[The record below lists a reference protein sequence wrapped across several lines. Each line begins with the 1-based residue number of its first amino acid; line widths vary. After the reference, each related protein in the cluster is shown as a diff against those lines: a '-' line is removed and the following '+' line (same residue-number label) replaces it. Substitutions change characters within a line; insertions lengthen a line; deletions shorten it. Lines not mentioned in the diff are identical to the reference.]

1 MPRRRAIEPSTI
13 HEMVFSNGSQGG
25 EGKAGEETGK
35 SGLVAPKPGGY
46 VPVVCDAECLLAM
59 RREEVFCLRP
69 RIEVALEG
77 GNTNRSSSNSSS
89 SNSSSSVAGGGS
101 PAGKGKEGDDAYAMA
116 GEDVSATDVIMRMGN
131 ENFESQVSYDPHI
144 GRGVQYCRFFRNML
158 ADTCP
163 IAVSQVRV
171 VVGLITS
178 AVVFFSFFLLF
189 FFCFAHHSSG
199 NFFMCVSPRCTCP
212 NHFLLRF
219 KLRASIDRPQHL
231 VTPSIIRMDHSQW
244 TDGGPIFHGRGF

>member
-1 MPRRRAIEPSTI
+1 MPRRRAIEPSII
-13 HEMVFSNGSQGG
+13 HEIVFSNGSQGG

-77 GNTNRSSSNSSS
+77 GNTRSSNSNSSS

-101 PAGKGKEGDDAYAMA
+101 PAGKGKEGDDAYALA

-163 IAVSQVRV
+163 IAVSQVRARCWAYY
-171 VVGLITS
+171 VGRR
-178 AVVFFSFFLLF
+178 VFFLLF
-189 FFCFAHHSSG
+189 FFFSFVLLIIRLAI
-199 NFFMCVSPRCTCP
+199 FLCVSYRDVLVQITFFSDLNCG
-212 NHFLLRF
+212 HR
-219 KLRASIDRPQHL
+219 SIDL
-231 VTPSIIRMDHSQW
+231 NIW
-244 TDGGPIFHGRGF
+244 

>member
-1 MPRRRAIEPSTI
+1 MPRRRAIEPSII
-13 HEMVFSNGSQGG
+13 HEIVFSNGSQGG

-77 GNTNRSSSNSSS
+77 GNTRSSS

-101 PAGKGKEGDDAYAMA
+101 PAGKGKEGGDAYAMA

-178 AVVFFSFFLLF
+178 AVVFFSSFFL
-189 FFCFAHHSSG
+189 FFCSSFVWQ
-199 NFFMCVSPRCTCP
+199 FFLCVSHLDVLVQITFSSDLNCGR
-212 NHFLLRF
+212 R
-219 KLRASIDRPQHL
+219 SIDL
-231 VTPSIIRMDHSQW
+231 NIW
-244 TDGGPIFHGRGF
+244 

>member
-1 MPRRRAIEPSTI
+1 M
-13 HEMVFSNGSQGG
+13 G
-25 EGKAGEETGK
+25 
-35 SGLVAPKPGGY
+35 
-46 VPVVCDAECLLAM
+46 
-59 RREEVFCLRP
+59 
-69 RIEVALEG
+69 G

-163 IAVSQVRV
+163 IAVSQMA
-171 VVGLITS
+171 GQ
-178 AVVFFSFFLLF
+178 
-189 FFCFAHHSSG
+189 
-199 NFFMCVSPRCTCP
+199 FFMEEDFEQALLKEDQCP
-212 NHFLLRF
+212 FS
-219 KLRASIDRPQHL
+219 RAPANNVVDYGHL
-231 VTPSIIRMDHSQW
+231 
-244 TDGGPIFHGRGF
+244 